1 MSRHRE
7 EQKQRRVLGL
17 LAGVSVS
24 VLVLPGISMPGGFS
38 FAALVIPFALFVIF
52 NQLVSVWPENIRTA
66 PPLRVLLLATIGLV
80 QDFLIWLL
88 VSWVADTMDL
98 SLAIDGVLPMVWG
111 AFIVRLTALA
121 CLALPS
127 RAAVDEVESA

>member
-1 MSRHRE
+1 
-7 EQKQRRVLGL
+7 
-17 LAGVSVS
+17 
-24 VLVLPGISMPGGFS
+24 MPGGFS